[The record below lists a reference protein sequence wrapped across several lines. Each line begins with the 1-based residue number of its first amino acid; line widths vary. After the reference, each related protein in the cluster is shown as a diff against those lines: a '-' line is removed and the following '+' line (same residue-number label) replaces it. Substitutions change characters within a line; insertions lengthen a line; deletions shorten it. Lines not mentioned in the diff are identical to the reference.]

1 MLTFVFCERNK
12 IKKRKNARKG
22 KGRIIFLSNCAS
34 SSRSRGPKIGEE
46 LAFVCCC
53 FCLLLVLLMLL
64 LFLCLLFVCLFVWVP
79 MLHATLQKST
89 QRIPVEERL
98 TETIGS
104 PSLREF
110 ALLSIERGLGFMV
123 VALLLLLVFL
133 VGPFPNDGD

>member
-1 MLTFVFCERNK
+1 M
-12 IKKRKNARKG
+12 
-22 KGRIIFLSNCAS
+22 
-34 SSRSRGPKIGEE
+34 
-46 LAFVCCC
+46 
-53 FCLLLVLLMLL
+53 L
-64 LFLCLLFVCLFVWVP
+64 LFLFVVGFVNVAFVSLFIVCLSVC
-79 MLHATLQKST
+79 LGAHATCNTAEVDPK
-89 QRIPVEERL
+89 IPVEERL